1 MYLTD
6 VIFSRDDILKNSIG
20 IYTVYALAEF
30 RTYAGTYT
38 RRMCA
43 CREFKKNTHIIRIQ
57 DDYPYTSFH
66 RKTFVLGEP
75 THENT
80 KTRLIRMRTQK
91 ST

>member
-43 CREFKKNTHIIRIQ
+43 CREFKKKHTIRIQ
-57 DDYPYTSFH
+57 DDYPYTSFIEK
-66 RKTFVLGEP
+66 RLYWGNP
-75 THENT
+75 NDENT